1 MVPPHIKPLIKPVA
15 CRDRMA
21 PMKVMKDLKQ
31 KKDQKN
37 KKDEK
42 DDKDLYQKDRNHEK
56 GHLYTGWI
64 PQEMSK
70 VWNRSWDNFWC
81 ESVVVYNEF
90 VVETWTPE
98 KQSPPDADSL
108 PTQPE
113 HTWLITGACKKS
125 WSRQWGAYWL
135 QEIRMHDEKVVE
147 VWIISP
153 WGDRIITPR

>member
-37 KKDEK
+37 QKDKDQKDQKYQKNEK
-42 DDKDLYQKDRNHEK
+42 DP
-56 GHLYTGWI
+56 LYTGWI

-70 VWNRSWDNFWC
+70 VWNRSWDKFWC

-98 KQSPPDADSL
+98 NQNPPDADSL
-108 PTQPE
+108 STQPE
-113 HTWLITGACKKS
+113 HTWLVTGSCKKS